1 MPLLQKRHVLTL
13 ARRVVTCLIIH
24 KKAYRVRNGESQ
36 NIQGCQKIE
45 RAGTKVN
52 RREGNVLR
60 RE

>member
-13 ARRVVTCLIIH
+13 ARRVLTCLIMR
-24 KKAYRVRNGESQ
+24 KKAYWVPHGESQ

-45 RAGTKVN
+45 RAGKKVN
-52 RREGNVLR
+52 RRKENVLR